1 METDRNPYKVV
12 LNLLSRLDV
21 SRLDW
26 YMPRRRLVELN
37 AKTGNVEQ
45 TLRAL
50 DRSLTGMTRYS
61 EKFLF
66 HSFES
71 LEFNPIWAGRK
82 EMRQAIFHYYRAI
95 MQEMKYETFD
105 AETLATAA
113 WAALSSELR
122 SDASEL
128 VLLARRK
135 ASSDPDKIFRAK
147 DLITVAKTYIDL
159 EEQAIALDVLSEAV
173 DATKCITSLE
183 DQDAFFSDIVAG
195 YARLACFDKAIEL
208 LPLVSQSNYFA
219 EYYADACWALIVG
232 LEAQGQKI
240 QARDLLNH
248 CLQTL
253 PQQVD
258 SIDHISDKFMLL
270 AIQIGECEKVLH
282 FVDQSRNQTW
292 KAKRYAEIGAQLSDA
307 GLYEQA
313 IDFALEA
320 QTPLQTVSLPGLPPA
335 WHRYDERTK
344 VLCFI
349 AQTLAKSQNREI
361 AERVLPMLAQAA
373 RSNMV
378 VLQAFDEVISEISKC
393 YAAFG
398 QYEAA
403 FSHLQCVKLQVD
415 QSKTGGF
422 RQVVVQ
428 FGSCQ
433 EMKLGACESSSHFY
447 WQGIVEV
454 PRTLL
459 KLAEQLITAGN
470 TQFAE
475 RVLAYTLWVTELQSG
490 YAEVSFRPFIAALYA
505 KLGYLETAVG
515 ILLPLEQILPSLIN
529 SIRYN
534 RNDERA
540 WCVNTISQI
549 AEIWDRLG
557 MTMDQDIETVL
568 EKVLAAV

>member
-1 METDRNPYKVV
+1 METDRNPYQVV
-12 LNLLSRLDV
+12 LSLLTRLDL
-21 SRLDW
+21 SQLDR
-26 YMPRRRLVELN
+26 YMSRRLIELN

-50 DRSLTGMTRYS
+50 DRSLTGMTKYS

-82 EMRQAIFHYYRAI
+82 EMSQAIFHYYRAI

-105 AETLATAA
+105 AETLAAAA
-113 WAALSSELR
+113 WAALASELR
-122 SDASEL
+122 SDASDL
-128 VLLARRK
+128 ALLARRK
-135 ASSDPDKIFRAK
+135 ASSDPDETFRAK

-219 EYYADACWALIVG
+219 EYYADACRALIAG
-232 LEAQGQKI
+232 LEAYGQSI
-240 QARDLLNH
+240 QARELLDQ

-253 PQQVD
+253 SQQVD
-258 SIDHISDKFMLL
+258 SIGHISDEFMLL
-270 AIQIGECEKVLH
+270 AIQIGECEKVRN
-282 FVDQSRNQTW
+282 FVDQSRNQIW
-292 KAKRYAEIGAQLSDA
+292 KAKRYAEIGDRLSNA

-313 IDFALEA
+313 IDLVLEA
-320 QTPLQTVSLPGLPPA
+320 KTPLPTTPLSGLAPA

-344 VLCFI
+344 ALCFI
-349 AQTLAKSQNREI
+349 AQILAKSQNWEV
-361 AERVLPMLAQAA
+361 AERVLPRLAQAA
-373 RSNMV
+373 MSNMV

-403 FSHLQCVKLQVD
+403 FSHLQCVRLQRD
-415 QSKTGGF
+415 QSKTDDF

-428 FGSCQ
+428 FGYCQ
-433 EMKLGACESSSHFY
+433 EMKLKACESSSHFY

-459 KLAEQLITAGN
+459 KLAEQLIAVGN
-470 TQFAE
+470 PQFAE
-475 RVLAYTLWVTELQSG
+475 RVLEYILWVTELQSG
-490 YAEVSFRPFIAALYA
+490 YAEVSFCPFIAALYA
-505 KLGYLETAVG
+505 KLGYSETAIE
-515 ILLPLEQILPSLIN
+515 ILLSLEQILPSLIN

-557 MTMDQDIETVL
+557 MTMDQDIEIVL